1 MRSLPRS
8 RPSRSRRAT
17 RLAVVVG
24 GAALALSGCSATTE
38 RGFLPKGVTS
48 DADRITSLWNGA
60 WIAALAVGV
69 LVWGLT
75 IFSVVAFR
83 KRKDDDSLPVQ
94 LRYNLPIEI
103 LYSAVPLFMIGVLFF
118 YTARDETALLKTSAQ
133 PDNVVN
139 VIGKRWAWDFN
150 YLSDDVYEPTTQTE
164 LTGSVEDLN
173 KPPVLYLPV
182 NKTTQFVLTTRDV
195 NHSFWVPA
203 FLMKMDLIA
212 GRVNKFEVTPTT
224 VGTFQGKCAELCG
237 AYHSQMLFRVKVVP
251 QDEYDQHIAQ
261 LKAEGN
267 TGQLPNSLNLEQL
280 APGET
285 EKIPT
290 PGGN

>member
-1 MRSLPRS
+1 MRLHPRS
-8 RPSRSRRAT
+8 RPSRSRRAS
-17 RLAVVVG
+17 RLAFVVT
-24 GAALALSGCSATTE
+24 GAALALSGCSATTH
-38 RGFLPKGVTS
+38 RGFLPKGVTT

-83 KRKDDDSLPVQ
+83 RRKDDDTLPVQ

-118 YTARDETALLKTSAQ
+118 YTARDETALLKVSSQ

-150 YLSDDVYEPTTQTE
+150 YLTDNAYEATTQTE
-164 LTGSVEDLN
+164 LTGQESDKS
-173 KPPVLYLPV
+173 KPPVLWLPV
-182 NKTTQFVLTTRDV
+182 DKTTQFVLTTRDV

-203 FLMKMDLIA
+203 FLMKIDMIA

-224 VGTFQGKCAELCG
+224 VGTFRGKCAELCG
-237 AYHSQMLFRVKVVP
+237 TYHSQMLFQVKVVP
-251 QDEYDQHIAQ
+251 QNEYDQHIAQ
-261 LKAEGN
+261 LKAQGQ